1 MLPTGGPFFIEL
13 STLQKYEHF
22 LNYKHFYKKI
32 MIQDDASC
40 WFASQNQQIQ
50 DFEAPPVPEA
60 EPLNTESDYDPD
72 RPFGDAPTVTDEDV
86 RNVTNMRLAQQPT
99 AELIVGVMDVL
110 MPLVLVL
117 LIKGTDKDDIK
128 LEPDERETLVTAW
141 AGYLGDKN
149 IQASPGVVLIIAL
162 VTVYGGKI
170 VATVADRK
178 KRDEISCLKA
188 ELEGQQASN
197 AQLEQQLAIARKKEE

>member
-1 MLPTGGPFFIEL
+1 
-13 STLQKYEHF
+13 
-22 LNYKHFYKKI
+22 

-50 DFEAPPVPEA
+50 DFEAPPAPEA
-60 EPLNTESDYDPD
+60 EPFNTESDYDPD
-72 RPFGDAPTVTDEDV
+72 RPLGDAPTVTDEDV

-170 VATVADRK
+170 VAAVADRK

-197 AQLEQQLAIARKKEE
+197 AQLEQQFAIARKKGEQA

>member
-1 MLPTGGPFFIEL
+1 
-13 STLQKYEHF
+13 
-22 LNYKHFYKKI
+22 
-32 MIQDDASC
+32 MIHDDASS

-50 DFEAPPVPEA
+50 DFEAPPAPEA
-60 EPLNTESDYDPD
+60 EPINPEPAYDPD

-117 LIKGTDKDDIK
+117 LIKGTDKNDIK

-170 VATVADRK
+170 VAALADRRQ
-178 KRDEISCLKA
+178 RDEISRLKA
-188 ELEGQQASN
+188 ELEEQQAAN
-197 AQLEQQLAIARKKEE
+197 AQLEQQLAIARKKGEQA

>member
-1 MLPTGGPFFIEL
+1 
-13 STLQKYEHF
+13 
-22 LNYKHFYKKI
+22 
-32 MIQDDASC
+32 MIQDDASS

-50 DFEAPPVPEA
+50 DFEAPPAPETEPINA
-60 EPLNTESDYDPD
+60 EAAYDPD

-117 LIKGTDKDDIK
+117 LIKGTDKNDIK

-170 VATVADRK
+170 VAALSDR
-178 KRDEISCLKA
+178 RQRNEIASLRAQLDE
-188 ELEGQQASN
+188 QQAAN
-197 AQLEQQLAIARKKEE
+197 AQLEQQLAIARKKADPA

>member
-1 MLPTGGPFFIEL
+1 MLPTGGPFYIEL
-13 STLQKYEHF
+13 STLQKYEQF
-22 LNYKHFYKKI
+22 LNYKHFNKKI

-50 DFEAPPVPEA
+50 DLEAPPAPEA
-60 EPLNTESDYDPD
+60 EPFHTESDYDPD

-117 LIKGTDKDDIK
+117 LIKGTDKNDIK

-162 VTVYGGKI
+162 VTVYSGKI
-170 VATVADRK
+170 VATLADR
-178 KRDEISCLKA
+178 RQRNEI
-188 ELEGQQASN
+188 ASLR
-197 AQLEQQLAIARKKEE
+197 AQLSTNSRPPTPSSSNSSP